1 MNWFL
6 FPLLSLGLGAAGAWS
21 VLKYGGS
28 YGLLDLPGDR
38 SSHRRPT
45 PKGGGIGILFAF
57 VVFSLLNDIPFT
69 LWLSAALMSLIG
81 LVDDLSELSKS
92 RRLLVHFICA
102 VIVLLGGSGETL
114 DMYPLLGVVIGAF
127 FIVGT
132 ANFFNFMDGINGI
145 AGIMAIV
152 GFGLL
157 AIHGAMQGGMPADVI
172 LLCLCIVCACIGF
185 LPFNIPKAQVFMG
198 DTGSILVGFLFAALV
213 WQTNGTLIDIISCS
227 AFLFLIYA
235 DAATT
240 FLIRFMEGD
249 PILVAHRRH
258 LYQVLVNELTLPHW
272 KVSLGYGI
280 VQALIGIIIMALR
293 NFGMTALITGI
304 IIMSLL
310 FIATSVILHRM
321 ADQITPRESNQ

>member
-21 VLKYGGS
+21 VLKFGGS
-28 YGLLDLPGDR
+28 YGLMDLPGDR
-38 SSHRRPT
+38 SSHQRPT

-57 VVFSLLNDIPFT
+57 VIVSLLNDIPST
-69 LWLSAALMSLIG
+69 LWLSAVLMSLTG
-81 LVDDLSELSKS
+81 LFDDLFELSKS

-102 VIVLLGGSGETL
+102 LIVLIAGGSGETL
-114 DMYPLLGVVIGAF
+114 DMHPLLGVVIGAF

-157 AIHGAMQGGMPADVI
+157 AIHGAMQGGLPANVI
-172 LLCLCIVCACIGF
+172 LLGLCIVCACIGF
-185 LPFNIPKAQVFMG
+185 LPFNIPKARVFMG
-198 DTGSILVGFLFAALV
+198 DAGSILIGFLFAAIV
-213 WQTNGTLIDIISCS
+213 WRTNKALIDIISCA
-227 AFLFLIYA
+227 AFFFLIYA

-240 FLIRFMEGD
+240 FLIRYMDGD

-258 LYQVLVNELTLPHW
+258 LYQVLVNEMGFPHW
-272 KVSLGYGI
+272 KVSLGYGV
-280 VQALIGIIIMALR
+280 VQILIGTVVIGLQ
-293 NFGMTALITGI
+293 NFGMAALCAGL
-304 IIMSLL
+304 IMMGLL
-310 FIATSVILHRM
+310 FIAVSMILHRK
-321 ADQITPRESNQ
+321 ADRVPPRVS